1 MIIYLDWD
9 FCWQSPGLI
18 LTKVWGF
25 TFPDWKPPSWL
36 FPPGRLINW
45 CVISCALWHCDRCG
59 DIIVFNHGQSNGWLT
74 VALWQVPVSLTT
86 SGNTV
91 LYIHH
96 SHSHHH
102 TVSVYP
108 PRHRNCYDRL
118 GWTGNK
124 TNCVWSSS
132 SIIKPTQI
140 SVYTSPGQWT
150 HTALALFSWHQC
162 SVSMAVSCG
171 VVWWYGET
179 ISEEE
184 RTQCSCYKLLGHYS
198 WYVW

>member
-132 SIIKPTQI
+132 SIIKPTQL
-140 SVYTSPGQWT
+140 SVYISPGSQPRSGQDIQSATVLMSNHFCLYWA
-150 HTALALFSWHQC
+150 H
-162 SVSMAVSCG
+162 
-171 VVWWYGET
+171 VVW
-179 ISEEE
+179 
-184 RTQCSCYKLLGHYS
+184 RVVLCFCSLVG
-198 WYVW
+198 